1 MRTLTAYLLM
11 AICPILAAM
20 NIYVSLHPP
29 KAETIQIEPARDD
42 DRPLMSGTPVKK
54 VR

>member
-1 MRTLTAYLLM
+1 M
-11 AICPILAAM
+11 AICTILAAM

-42 DRPLMSGTPVKK
+42 DDQPLMSGTPIAKK
-54 VR
+54 PREPKRDR